1 MVLLQVD
8 LEEVE
13 TPAVVLQEQ
22 ETKEVLIQSKV
33 TMAKVPEEA
42 AVEQVQMQ
50 LVTQAHPEQH
60 LI

>member
-33 TMAKVPEEA
+33 TMAKVQEEA

-50 LVTQAHPEQH
+50 LVTQARPEQH